1 MSLDLYKKK
10 RDFKSTPEPEGEIKP
25 SQSLS
30 FVVQKHQ
37 ATRLHYDFRL
47 ALDGILKSWA
57 VPKGPPTEPN
67 VRRLAVAVEDH
78 PVDYISFEG
87 KIPEGEYGA
96 GTVEIWDKGT
106 FELKERTDKTI
117 SFVLH
122 GSKLKGD
129 YRLVN
134 FKENNWLLFKPKTK
148 KKLG

>member
-1 MSLDLYKKK
+1 LSLDLYKKK

-47 ALDGILKSWA
+47 ELDGILKSWA

>member
-10 RDFKSTPEPEGEIKP
+10 RDFKSTPEPEGEVKP
-25 SQSLS
+25 SQSLR

-37 ATRLHYDFRL
+37 ATHLHYDFRL
-47 ALDGILKSWA
+47 ELDGILKSWA

-106 FELKERTDKTI
+106 FELKERADRTI

-122 GSKLKGD
+122 GGKLKGD

-148 KKLG
+148 K